1 MNEPAPQ
8 PSRLLKITAVTARWL
23 LGLLIAAWLLFG
35 LSVFV
40 LHGFIV
46 PRIGEY
52 RGLLENQASRAVGVP
67 VRIASVEARS
77 DGLFPTFE
85 LRGVVLLDDD
95 RREAL
100 RLERVVASVSPRSLW
115 RLSFEQLYI
124 DRPQLDVRMDAA
136 GKLHVA
142 GLAMASEPTGETR
155 AADWFFA
162 QRELVI
168 EHGTVRWTD
177 ERRKAQPL
185 LLTEVR
191 FVARN
196 GVRGHALRLDAT
208 PPAGW
213 GERFTVRGRFRQP
226 LLSVRSGDWSTWNGE
241 LYAELPRIDVRR
253 LGDYVSID
261 ARVRAAGGGL
271 RAWADVRTGAV
282 VGGAVDLAL
291 DRVDASLGTG
301 LEPLVLSA
309 VTGRLSGKRDGGAG
323 DAGDTGAPATLEFST
338 TDLQFTAADG
348 LRWPGGNLWFRHT
361 PADLR
366 DPGRPGRPE
375 RGELK
380 ADRLD
385 LAALALIADRLPL
398 GDRAHRLLAAYAPR
412 GVVERI
418 DAGWRG
424 PADAPQDYRARGSVS
439 GLSVAA
445 RPASAAAVAAAAAV
459 VAGNAVPP
467 ALLAVLPADASRH
480 RMAIGGPGLRGAS
493 VDFDLTQA
501 GGTATLAI
509 AQGALDFPGV
519 FEEALIPIDRLSAR
533 LNWTLDG
540 EQVQVQVSK
549 LSFANAD
556 ASGEAQATWRTADP
570 AVSSAGARLPG
581 VLDLQGQLVRA
592 NGTRVH
598 RYLPLDIPPHTRDY
612 VRESV
617 TRGTASTVDFRVRGD
632 LHDMPFMD
640 PRTGDFRIAAKVAD
654 ASYAPATP
662 SMVANGKSLPWPG
675 LVGVSGE
682 LVFER
687 AGMRVRGARGR
698 IAGAPGVEISRADV
712 QIADLSHHAPVLEVD
727 AQAKGPVAELL
738 DAGAPLLPEAAE
750 AVRQMHAAGD
760 AGYTVRLS
768 VPLETPKK
776 AQVKVGVALAGNEL
790 RLAPEAPLLSQL
802 RGTLEFTESGFALAG
817 VQARV
822 AGGETRIEGRG
833 TYGAAG
839 HEADFGV
846 QGDLTAEG
854 LRAER
859 GVAWL
864 QPVASRATGGT
875 TYAATLSVRDGEPAF
890 AVTSSLQGLGLTL
903 PAPLTKPAGTALPL
917 RVERKLPRDDRSASS
932 TVAGA
937 PRVQDELVFSLG
949 DVVSANYVRDLSTPR
964 PRVLRG
970 AIAIG
975 APVAEPKD
983 RPADAQ
989 APEGVH
995 ADLRLAQFDVAAWQ
1009 SLLGEATAVA
1019 GSNPDAAPG
1028 RATAGHASDYLP
1040 TRISVRTQAL
1050 GIGGGRTLHDVVL
1063 DGSRD
1068 GASWRADID
1077 ASELSG
1083 RAEYNPSRNG
1093 RIYARLAR
1101 LRIAASE
1108 AGSVESLLDE
1118 QPDALPALDIVVEDF
1133 ELLGKRLGR
1142 AEIDAVNRGGARR
1155 EWRLN
1160 KLAFTMPEASFTA
1173 QGSWAVGLGGGAPGG
1188 TAAARDPRSTA
1199 MSFRLDM
1206 ADAGA
1211 LLARFGMK
1219 DVIRHGRGRL
1229 EGEVDWRGSPL
1240 SLDHSTLGGQLHL
1253 DVGSG
1258 QFLKADP
1265 GLAKLLGVLN
1275 LQALPRRLTLDFR
1288 DLFSEGFA
1296 FDFVRGDVKIVDG
1309 RASTNN
1315 LQMKGVNA
1323 AVLMDGTADIAKE
1336 TQNLRVVVVPQ
1347 INAGTAA
1354 LVATAIN
1361 PAIGLG
1367 TFLAQWLLSKPLTA
1381 AGTQEFQIDGT
1392 WTDPAITKVPRG
1404 GAR

>member
-52 RGLLENQASRAVGVP
+52 RGLLETQASRAIGVP
-67 VRIASVEARS
+67 VRIASVAARS
-77 DGLFPTFE
+77 EGLFPTFE
-85 LRGVVLLDDD
+85 LRGVVLLDDGG
-95 RREAL
+95 REAL

-168 EHGTVRWTD
+168 EHGTVRWSD
-177 ERRKAQPL
+177 ERRKAEPL
-185 LLTEVR
+185 LLTDVR

-196 GVRGHALRLDAT
+196 GIRRHALRLDAT

-241 LYAELPRIDVRR
+241 FYAELPRIDVRR
-253 LGDYVSID
+253 LGDHVTVD
-261 ARVRAAGGGL
+261 ARVRAASGGL

-291 DRVDASLGTG
+291 DRVDASLGVD
-301 LEPLVLSA
+301 LQPLVLSA
-309 VTGRLSGKRDGGAG
+309 VTGRLSGRQDRGDSGTDG
-323 DAGDTGAPATLEFST
+323 PATLEFSAT
-338 TDLQFTAADG
+338 GLQFTAADG
-348 LRWPGGNLWFRHT
+348 LHWPGGNLWFRHT

-366 DPGRPGRPE
+366 DPARPGKPE

-385 LAALALIADRLPL
+385 LAALALIAGRLPL
-398 GDRAHRLLAAYAPR
+398 GDKVHRALAAYAPR
-412 GVVERI
+412 GVVEGI
-418 DAGWRG
+418 DAGWQG
-424 PADAPQDYRARGSVS
+424 SADAPQDYRARGKVS
-439 GLSVAA
+439 GLSVASQ
-445 RPASAAAVAAAAAV
+445 PASAAAVAAAAAV
-459 VAGNAVPP
+459 VAGTAVPP
-467 ALLAVLPADASRH
+467 ALLAVLPEDVARH
-480 RMAIGGPGLRGAS
+480 RMAIGRPGLRGAS

-501 GGTATLAI
+501 GGTALLAI

-519 FEEALIPIDRLSAR
+519 FEEPVIPIDRLSAQ
-533 LNWTLDG
+533 LNWKFDDG
-540 EQVQVQVSK
+540 KVQVQVSK
-549 LSFANAD
+549 LGFANAD
-556 ASGEAQATWRTADP
+556 ASGQAQATWHTADP
-570 AVSSAGARLPG
+570 AVSSGKARFPG
-581 VLDLQGQLVRA
+581 VLDLQGRLTHA

-598 RYLPLDIPPHTRDY
+598 RYLPLNIAPHTREY

-617 TRGTASTVDFRVRGD
+617 THGTASTVDFRIRGD

-662 SMVANGKSLPWPG
+662 SMVASGRSLPWPA

-687 AGMRVRGARGR
+687 AGMRIRGARGR
-698 IAGAPGVEISRADV
+698 ISGAPGIEVSRADV
-712 QIADLSHHAPVLEVD
+712 QVADLSHHAPVLEVD
-727 AQAKGPVAELL
+727 AQARGPVAELL
-738 DAGAPLLPEAAE
+738 RAGAPLLVDAAQTIRQ
-750 AVRQMHAAGD
+750 VRAGGD
-760 AGYTVRLS
+760 ADYALRLS
-768 VPLETPKK
+768 VPLETPEK
-776 AQVKVGVALAGNEL
+776 AQVKVGVVLAGNEL
-790 RLAPEAPLLSQL
+790 QLAPEAPMLTQL
-802 RGTLEFTESGFALAG
+802 RGTLNFTESGFVLAG
-817 VQARV
+817 VQARM
-822 AGGETRIEGRG
+822 AGGETRVEGRG
-833 TYGAAG
+833 RYGAAG
-839 HEADFGV
+839 HDIDFDLRGDITAD
-846 QGDLTAEG
+846 G

-859 GVAWL
+859 NVAWL
-864 QPVASRATGGT
+864 QPFASHATGGT
-875 TYAATLSVRDGEPAF
+875 RYAATLSVRDGEPAF
-890 AVTSSLQGLGLTL
+890 TVTSSLQGLGLSL
-903 PAPLTKPAGTALPL
+903 PAPLAKRADTVLPL
-917 RVERKLPRDDRSASS
+917 HVERKLLREDRAAAGTPRS
-932 TVAGA
+932 
-937 PRVQDELVFSLG
+937 QDELLLSLG
-949 DVVSANYVRDLSTPR
+949 DVASASYVRDVSTAPA
-964 PRVLRG
+964 RVLRG
-970 AIAIG
+970 AIRVG
-975 APVAEPKD
+975 PVVGDLAEAAEK
-983 RPADAQ
+983 PASG
-989 APEGVH
+989 GVH

-1009 SLLGEATAVA
+1009 SLFSEAPANAASA
-1019 GSNPDAAPG
+1019 GTKTDAAPAKA
-1028 RATAGHASDYLP
+1028 ATGAAADYLP
-1040 TRISVRTQAL
+1040 TRIALRAQAL

-1063 DGSRD
+1063 NGSRD
-1068 GASWRADID
+1068 GASWRAHID
-1077 ASELSG
+1077 ASELG
-1083 RAEYNPSRNG
+1083 GYAEYNPSKDG

-1118 QPDALPALDIVVEDF
+1118 QPDALPALDIVVDDF

-1160 KLAFTMPEASFTA
+1160 RLAFTMPEASFTA
-1173 QGSWAVGLGGGAPGG
+1173 QGSWAVGLTGGGASG
-1188 TAAARDPRSTA
+1188 TSGTTATHDPRSTA
-1199 MSFRLDM
+1199 MSFKLDM

-1211 LLARFGMK
+1211 LLARLGMK

-1240 SLDHSTLGGQLHL
+1240 SLDDPSLGGQLHL

-1323 AVLMDGTADIAKE
+1323 AVLMDGSADIAKE

-1361 PAIGLG
+1361 PAVGLG

-1392 WTDPAITKVPRG
+1392 WTDPTITKVPRG
-1404 GAR
+1404 TAK